1 MGGKEGVKEG
11 GGEGGGG
18 GGKEGGE
25 ANVLRNSKR
34 TAYSPCVNVD
44 MSSWLMK
51 TSSHLCVANSRQL
64 RWFPRIMAAA
74 ETVTQVYETARH
86 ILWYQEFHSPRSS
99 YSL

>member
-1 MGGKEGVKEG
+1 MGGREGGRE
-11 GGEGGGG
+11 GGEGER
-18 GGKEGGE
+18 GKEGGE
-25 ANVLRNSKR
+25 ANVLCNSKC
-34 TAYSPCVNVD
+34 TVYSPCVNVD